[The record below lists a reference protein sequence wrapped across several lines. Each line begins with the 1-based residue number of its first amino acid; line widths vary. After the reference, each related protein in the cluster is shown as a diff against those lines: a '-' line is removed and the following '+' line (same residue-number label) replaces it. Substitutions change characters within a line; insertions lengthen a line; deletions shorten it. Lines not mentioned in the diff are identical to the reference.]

1 MRLAIPIPFLAI
13 SASIMILVSLP
24 CSVVHA
30 IPSPEPSLLADM
42 DQQMQQQQQQQKQ
55 QQQQQQVSVSR
66 TAQPLSE
73 ETELHSQKQRGLT
86 GGMVDPMTSSSRLLA
101 GQPLPSPP
109 KLASPLDVL
118 SYATTTPDARQEMLQ
133 QQQLR
138 DKLQLRPFDY
148 LPHIPGVLWPPGMMS
163 AGSGGQISQSGS
175 TTKRAVAAN
184 VDYSTA
190 AAAAAAAAEELLLG
204 DDLTNKPLSGSA
216 SGGSSQEDHGHE
228 TEKRDTSGSSG
239 ASSSEA
245 PPGVDP
251 EMTCY
256 LDREK
261 PGVVFCSN
269 GKVYAYYNP
278 SMDSRGGGAGGGAGN
293 ADGPGSAG
301 PQMQRFPRLLKRI
314 VSPAQ
319 AQFGAFAQP
328 FQPGPVASHDA
339 SNGPMAVPFASGY
352 QPIPTKPSQHM
363 PWSYW
368 EPATPQAQLGNN
380 KMYKRRDWSPSSTLW
395 DKKDQ
400 QWGKGKPMPNMWYTQ
415 NGGGKSWYKR
425 SLETDSGMGIASP
438 LLDRMYYQGE
448 SVAPMFG
455 AGTETGAGIAYGGPM
470 KNMLLQ
476 QQYQQDLQQH
486 QLALQRQQQQ
496 AALVR
501 SQLIQNLIATQPMG
515 VASVGPDS
523 FSRLEKRQAMGGGPM
538 GPAAATA
545 INRAGG
551 VRSGLQPGQRVGGT
565 YGSGVNVI
573 PVPIDIAL
581 LTTPDGDLTLL
592 PPDFEPSQVGRMY
605 GGGFGRAQW

>member
-1 MRLAIPIPFLAI
+1 MRLAIPIPYLAI
-13 SASIMILVSLP
+13 LASIMILVSLP

-30 IPSPEPSLLADM
+30 IPSPEPSSLADM
-42 DQQMQQQQQQQKQ
+42 DQQMQQQQQQ
-55 QQQQQQVSVSR
+55 VSVSPA
-66 TAQPLSE
+66 AQPLSE

-86 GGMVDPMTSSSRLLA
+86 GGMVDPMTGSSRLLAA

-148 LPHIPGVLWPPGMMS
+148 LPLMPGVLWPSGMMS
-163 AGSGGQISQSGS
+163 AGSGGQIGQSGS
-175 TTKRAVAAN
+175 TTKRAVAAD
-184 VDYSTA
+184 VDYSA
-190 AAAAAAAAEELLLG
+190 AAAAAAATASEELLLE
-204 DDLTNKPLSGSA
+204 DELANKPLSSSA
-216 SGGSSQEDHGHE
+216 NGGSSQEDHGHE
-228 TEKRDTSGSSG
+228 TVKRDTSDPSG
-239 ASSSEA
+239 ASSPEA
-245 PPGVDP
+245 PSGVDP

-278 SMDSRGGGAGGGAGN
+278 SMDSRGRGGAGN
-293 ADGPGSAG
+293 ADGPGSTG
-301 PQMQRFPRLLKRI
+301 PQIQRFPRLLKRV
-314 VSPAQ
+314 VSPTQ

-328 FQPGPVASHDA
+328 FQPGPVVSHDA
-339 SNGPMAVPFASGY
+339 STGPMAMPFASSY
-352 QPIPTKPSQHM
+352 QPIATKPSQHT

-368 EPATPQAQLGNN
+368 EPAMPQVQSGNN
-380 KMYKRRDWSPSSTLW
+380 KMYKRKDWSPSSTLW

-400 QWGKGKPMPNMWYTQ
+400 QWGKGKAMPNMWYKQ

-438 LLDRMYYQGE
+438 LPDRMYYQGE

-455 AGTETGAGIAYGGPM
+455 GAGTETGAGIVQGLANGGPM
-470 KNMLLQ
+470 KNTLLQQ
-476 QQYQQDLQQH
+476 QQYQQDLQQY
-486 QLALQRQQQQ
+486 QLALQRQQQQQ

-515 VASVGPDS
+515 VASVGPAS

-538 GPAAATA
+538 GPAPVAA
-545 INRAGG
+545 INRTGG
-551 VRSGLQPGQRVGGT
+551 VRSGLRPGQSVGGT